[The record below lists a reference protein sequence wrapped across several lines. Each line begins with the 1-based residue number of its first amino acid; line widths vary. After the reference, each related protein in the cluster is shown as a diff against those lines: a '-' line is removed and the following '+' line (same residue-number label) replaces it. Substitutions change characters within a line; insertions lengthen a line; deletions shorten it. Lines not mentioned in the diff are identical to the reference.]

1 MRRFALVSL
10 SACLTASL
18 LPAAPSHATS
28 FVSSVVPGSYTP
40 GTVSATFQ
48 DPSAALGAPAN
59 VVGASSGFPNV
70 LSPFSPHY
78 EGTELTGIG
87 VGGSVTYAFANP
99 LNIIPGHEVGIFNNV
114 GIADPAFPTGT
125 AGNPA
130 QTFSGAFF
138 GAERT
143 AVVEVAND
151 INDFRSLGRITFTSP
166 ANAFV
171 DITDPYAAAPGS
183 ASPADFGK
191 PFVGSISTFNG
202 QSWNQILTTLN
213 GSAGGTWLDLSAT
226 GLSSFQYVRL
236 SNPKF
241 QLVTDGSLVDVVG
254 NTSANLF
261 INAISANTLAVP
273 EPGVLGLLVGA
284 GLLSLRRRG

>member
-1 MRRFALVSL
+1 MRRFVLVSL
-10 SACLTASL
+10 SACLVASTITVSS
-18 LPAAPSHATS
+18 SHATT
-28 FVSSVVPGSYTP
+28 FVSSVVPGSYTA

-48 DPSAALGAPAN
+48 NPSAALEAPGTI
-59 VVGASSGFPNV
+59 VGASSGFPNV

-99 LNIIPGHEVGIFNNV
+99 LNVIAGHEIGIFNNV
-114 GIADPAFPTGT
+114 GIADPAFPSGS

-130 QTFSGAFF
+130 QTFTGAFF

-143 AVVEVAND
+143 AVVEVASNLS
-151 INDFRSLGRITFTSP
+151 DFRSLGRVTFTSP
-166 ANAFV
+166 ANAFAT
-171 DITDPYAAAPGS
+171 IADPYAAAPGG

-191 PFVGSISTFNG
+191 PFVGSISSFNG
-202 QSWNQILTTLN
+202 QSWNQILTTLD

-226 GLSSFQYVRL
+226 GLSSFQYIRF
-236 SNPKF
+236 SDPKF
-241 QLVTDGSLVDVVG
+241 QLLSDGSLVDIVG
-254 NTSANLF
+254 STNANFF

-273 EPGVLGLLVGA
+273 EPGVLGLLVGT